1 MANIITKY
9 SDYIINSIEYFIERI
24 ETELGY
30 RDLPGLSNNTIEIIT
45 VTKEHPLVALLSTA
59 INDTRNSDLFRSGLL
74 PAISV
79 TPTSS
84 SDEGFTLGQSYQ
96 PEVVNA
102 EFISQLNYFLDK
114 SPKEIKQEV
123 LMTKSQIELIIS
135 EYKRNPEGTIRVQRN
150 QWNKNEEISI
160 SVWSEN
166 ADHDILLG
174 NLMDSIMATIQIGF
188 VGDNSSL
195 RKFQYR
201 ITKGLTNFNFGR
213 TLFGTEYSLTFLNT
227 FNNYII
233 YSDDIISG
241 HDFIG
246 TFNIPGEE

>member
-24 ETELGY
+24 ETELRY
-30 RDLPGLSNNTIEIIT
+30 RDLPGLSNNTIEIIK

-59 INDTRNSDLFRSGLL
+59 INDTRNSDLFRSGFL

-96 PEVVNA
+96 PETVNA

-114 SPKEIKQEV
+114 SSKEIKQEV

-135 EYKRNPEGTIRVQRN
+135 EYKKNAEETIRVQRN

-188 VGDNSSL
+188 VGDNSAL

-246 TFNIPGEE
+246 TFETPGEE